1 MFINN
6 EIEELQ
12 KALEASSHVL
22 RCGGRLAVI
31 SFHSME
37 DRIVK
42 RFFQGKDRNESNVKF
57 QYIKDKFFKPT
68 PKEITIN
75 PRSRS
80 AILRVAEKLC

>member
-1 MFINN
+1 
-6 EIEELQ
+6 
-12 KALEASSHVL
+12 
-22 RCGGRLAVI
+22 
-31 SFHSME
+31 ME

-42 RFFQGKDRNESNVKF
+42 RFFQGKDRNESKVKF
-57 QYIKDKFFKPT
+57 QYIKDKFLKPT

>member
-1 MFINN
+1 MLINN

-12 KALEASSHVL
+12 KVLEASSHVL
-22 RCGGRLAVI
+22 CCGGRLADI

-37 DRIVK
+37 DRIDK
-42 RFFQGKDRNESNVKF
+42 RFFQGKDRNGSNVEF
-57 QYIKDKFFKPT
+57 QYIKDKFLKPT
-68 PKEITIN
+68 PKEIIIN

>member
-1 MFINN
+1 
-6 EIEELQ
+6 
-12 KALEASSHVL
+12 
-22 RCGGRLAVI
+22 
-31 SFHSME
+31 ME

-42 RFFQGKDRNESNVKF
+42 RFFQGKDRIESNVKF
-57 QYIKDKFFKPT
+57 QYIKDKFLKPT